1 MERQLHVAIL
11 RGYPGGIRAQG
22 RGVGAMNP
30 RMFLRMARWARKP
43 PSARR
48 VVLGLMVIAAC
59 LALAALEWA
68 GLLPDW
74 FGIP

>member
-1 MERQLHVAIL
+1 
-11 RGYPGGIRAQG
+11 
-22 RGVGAMNP
+22 MNP